1 MTNLLSRRTL
11 LATAATGALAFALVG
26 CNDTKTEAAK
36 PADSA
41 KPADTAKAAEPAKPA
56 DTAAAADPAKP
67 ADAAKPAD
75 TAAAP
80 AAKVE
85 LPVSEGDVDMAK
97 VLQPGPLKDI
107 FIGNAD
113 AKVTIVEYASMTC
126 PHCASFHENTLP
138 AITKKYLN
146 TGKARLVLREFPFD
160 PRAAAAFMLAR
171 CAGDDKYYAMVSA
184 LFQQQDNW
192 AAAEDAK
199 AALLQLSRLAGFSQE
214 SFEKCLSD
222 QDLLNKVNAVREQA
236 AKDFGVESTPTFL
249 INGKKYA
256 GAMTVDQMSALIDS
270 LL

>member
-1 MTNLLSRRTL
+1 MSELLSRRTL
-11 LATAATGALAFALVG
+11 ISTVATVALALALVG
-26 CNDTKTEAAK
+26 CSDSKPEAAAPAADDK
-36 PADSA
+36 PADV
-41 KPADTAKAAEPAKPA
+41 AKAAEPAKPA
-56 DTAAAADPAKP
+56 DA
-67 ADAAKPAD
+67 AAKPA
-75 TAAAP
+75 AEVKP
-80 AAKVE
+80 AATVE
-85 LPVSEGDVDMAK
+85 LPKSEGDVDMAK
-97 VLQPGPLKDI
+97 LLQPGPLKDI

-126 PHCASFHENTLP
+126 PHCRQFHEATLP
-138 AITKKYLN
+138 TITEKYLN

-171 CAGDDKYYAMVSA
+171 CSGDDKYYAMVSA

-192 AAAEDAK
+192 AGAEDAK
-199 AALLQLSRLAGFSQE
+199 AALLQLARLAGFSQE

-222 QDLLNKVNAVREQA
+222 QTLLNNVNAVRDLGS
-236 AKDFGVESTPTFL
+236 KDFGVESTPTFF